1 MFALISLAGNFTDT
15 ITQVIGNLGYL
26 GIFLLNDHRER
37 GHSHTERG
45 HHDLWRA
52 FWRRPGG
59 IPHVIL
65 VAVIGSLGTGLGSS
79 IGYWIGALGGKPFVD
94 RYGKYFGVN
103 PKKMVWAERWFC
115 KYGESAVIFTR
126 LLPVVRT
133 IVNVPAGLLNMDFKK
148 FIAYSMI
155 GAFPWCL
162 VLAFIGFTL
171 GENWESIMH
180 ASHLLTLAVISLMC
194 HHRDHRSDVVPA
206 HESGH
211 RTEKNAGEVLRF
223 YPEGLKRATYY

>member
-15 ITQVIGNLGYL
+15 ITQVVGNLGYL
-26 GIFLLNDHRER
+26 GIFLLMTIESA
-37 GHSHTERG
+37 GIPIPSEIIMTYAG
-45 HHDLWRA
+45 FMA
-52 FWRRPGG
+52 TPGG

-65 VAVIGSLGTGLGSS
+65 VAVIGSLGTGLGSA
-79 IGYWIGALGGKPFVD
+79 IGYGIGSLGGKPFVD

-103 PKKMVWAERWFC
+103 SKKMLWAERWFC

-148 FIAYSMI
+148 FMVYSMI

-162 VLAFIGFTL
+162 VLAFVGYLL
-171 GENWESIMH
+171 GANWESIMG
-180 ASHLLTLAVISLMC
+180 ASHLLTLAVIGIVVIILIIGITLYLLMKAGIVQ
-194 HHRDHRSDVVPA
+194 RK
-206 HESGH
+206 
-211 RTEKNAGEVLRF
+211 TLEKYFGFIIKA
-223 YPEGLKRATYY
+223 